1 MLHWYRLVG
10 RGSEGAHTL
19 ERDGLVA
26 ALVPAATER
35 SVVNAV
41 VYEHPGAVADAYDD
55 LASAYEGIGA
65 KWTVWVAQRRHR
77 DGGPAR
83 VEGPRARRGA
93 RGHGRRP
100 RGHAARAAGAR
111 ERWRTGPAEG
121 DLADVGA
128 INDRAYGYGG
138 DWFSRALTELPTGIV
153 RIYVERRGGE
163 AVGCSAIVDE
173 GDNCE
178 VQMVAV
184 LPEARGSGIAGKL
197 IAHGLADAVE
207 RGVRTSTLVATA
219 LGRPVYERLGFRA
232 ARRVRDVGAPTGAGV
247 AAPAWRCRSP
257 GRSRRPSRAAAR
269 ASRRPRRTRR
279 SCACRARAR
288 CPPRP

>member
-1 MLHWYRLVG
+1 MWERVHASMLHWYRLVG

-55 LASAYEGIGA
+55 LAAAYEGIGA
-65 KWTVWVAQRRHR
+65 KWTVWVH
-77 DGGPAR
+77 DGDTETAALLESKGHVLDAAPEAMAADLEATPPERPEPAAL
-83 VEGPRARRGA
+83 ED
-93 RGHGRRP
+93 
-100 RGHAARAAGAR
+100 
-111 ERWRTGPAEG
+111 WTAEG

-128 INDRAYGYGG
+128 INDRAYGFGG

-219 LGRPVYERLGFRA
+219 LGRPVYERLGFRPLGA
-232 ARRVRDVGAPTGAGV
+232 FEMWERRLEQR
-247 AAPAWRCRSP
+247 
-257 GRSRRPSRAAAR
+257 
-269 ASRRPRRTRR
+269 
-279 SCACRARAR
+279 
-288 CPPRP
+288 